1 MSGVPE
7 NRSLPKKYKDIF
19 STLHKCYEKKEYS
32 AGLKAA
38 DQILEKYPNH
48 GETLAM
54 KGLIVHSKGE
64 KEEGYRLVKLGVKN
78 DIQSSVC
85 WHVFGLLY
93 RADLNNKEAS
103 KCYLNALRIDPHNQL
118 ILRDLSWLQAQL
130 GDYAGF
136 CETRRKIIVG
146 RPAIRAHW
154 SAYIVANYFAGR
166 YDTAIDIINQY
177 RSNFGVDPKFPY
189 EESEIL
195 LFQIRCYEK
204 AGKYAEALAQ
214 LKTNEHMIVDKY
226 TSRVKTA
233 EFLVLTGQ
241 FLEAVDCWIDLLR
254 ENGEN
259 YRFHRGLQCAILGL
273 EKEASLKVFAMS
285 RLDLPSNTFN
295 LSEAQRSAVIA
306 VYREPKFSAKANE
319 KILLEMLVGSEFDSA
334 LDSFM
339 RRMLRE
345 GVPSLFQDIRAFC
358 TVIDPEDSSRRLHVT
373 DPADYRV
380 HPTFRLALR
389 LCDAYLNNLH
399 QNNTLTGAGDAE
411 PPTTVLWTMY
421 LKCSLLEL
429 EGNLKDALL
438 LVDECIQHT
447 PTAPDMI
454 AKKARLLKKS
464 GDYAAAAV
472 YMDGCRR
479 IDLQDRYL
487 NNKATKY
494 FLRADMM
501 NEAMETIALF
511 TKHDG
516 DPQQILFEL
525 QCNWYE
531 IRAGESYARM
541 NDNARALK
549 KFLATERHFKDYF
562 DDLFDFHQ
570 YATRKVLSYTLQFA
584 NVMVVLDDFTS
595 VRGCIDGDERCLH

>member
-1 MSGVPE
+1 MSSVPE
-7 NRSLPKKYKDIF
+7 NRSLPKKYKEIF

-64 KEEGYRLVKLGVKN
+64 RDEGYRLVKLGVKN

-130 GDYAGF
+130 GDYPGF

-146 RPAIRAHW
+146 RPSIRAHW
-154 SAYIVANYFAGR
+154 SAYIVANYLADR

-177 RSNFGVDPKFPY
+177 SKNFGVDPKFPY
-189 EESEIL
+189 EESEIV

-204 AGKYAEALAQ
+204 AGKYSEALAQ
-214 LKTNEHMIVDKY
+214 LKANEHIIVDKH

-241 FLEAVDCWIDLLR
+241 FSGAVETWLELLR

-259 YRFHRGLQCAILGL
+259 YRFHGGLQCAILEL
-273 EKEASLKVFAMS
+273 DQQASLKVLSMS
-285 RLDLPSNTFN
+285 RHDLPSNAFH
-295 LSEAQRSAVIA
+295 LSESQKSALIA
-306 VYREPKFSAKANE
+306 VYKEQKFSSKASE
-319 KILLEMLVGSEFDSA
+319 KILLGLLNGSEFDSA

-345 GVPSLFQDIRAFC
+345 GVPSLFQDIRSFC
-358 TVIDPEDSSRRLHVT
+358 RVTDQHDTSRQLHIT
-373 DPADYRV
+373 DPADFRV
-380 HPTFRLALR
+380 HPIFRKASKLCDDYLSNLR
-389 LCDAYLNNLH
+389 L
-399 QNNTLTGAGDAE
+399 NNTFAGDGDEE
-411 PPTTVLWTMY
+411 PPTTLLWTMY

-429 EGNLKDALL
+429 EGNLADALN
-438 LVDECIQHT
+438 LVEECIQHT

-501 NEAMETIALF
+501 SEAMETIALF

-531 IRAGESYARM
+531 IRAGESYARV
-541 NDNARALK
+541 NDYARALK

-570 YATRKVLSYTLQFA
+570 YATRKVLSF
-584 NVMVVLDDFTS
+584 V
-595 VRGCIDGDERCLH
+595 

>member
-1 MSGVPE
+1 MSSVPE
-7 NRSLPKKYKDIF
+7 NRNLPKKYKEIF
-19 STLHKCYEKKEYS
+19 STLHKCYEKKEYA
-32 AGLKAA
+32 AGLRAA

-54 KGLIVHSKGE
+54 KGLILHSKGE

-103 KCYLNALRIDPHNQL
+103 KCYLNALRIDPQNQL

-130 GDYAGF
+130 GDYTGF

-154 SAYIVANYFAGR
+154 SAYIVATYFAGY
-166 YDTAIDIINQY
+166 YDTAIEIINQY
-177 RSNFGVDPKFPY
+177 RSNFGFDTKFPY
-189 EESEIL
+189 EESEIV
-195 LFQIRCYEK
+195 LFQTRCLERS
-204 AGKYAEALAQ
+204 GKYSEALAQ
-214 LKTNEHMIVDKY
+214 LKANEHIIVDKY
-226 TSRVKTA
+226 FSRVKTA

-241 FLEAVDCWIDLLR
+241 FSAASECWLELVR
-254 ENGEN
+254 ESGEN
-259 YRFHRGLQCAILGL
+259 YLFHRGLQCAALGL
-273 EKEASLKVFAMS
+273 DQKDSLDVFAMS

-295 LSEAQRSAVIA
+295 LSESQKHSLVTL
-306 VYREPKFSAKANE
+306 YREQNLKSKACE
-319 KILLEMLVGSEFDSA
+319 KIVLELLEGSEFESA
-334 LDSFM
+334 LDTFM
-339 RRMLRE
+339 RRRLQE
-345 GVPSLFQDIRAFC
+345 GVPSLFQEIRSLC
-358 TVIDPEDSSRRLHVT
+358 RVVDPYDGSRRVNIN
-373 DPADYRV
+373 DPADYRI
-380 HPTFRLALR
+380 HPLFRLSCELCDKILTQLR
-389 LCDAYLNNLH
+389 LSNSLPGSCEE
-399 QNNTLTGAGDAE
+399 E
-411 PPTTVLWTMY
+411 PPTTLLWTMY
-421 LKCSLLEL
+421 LKSSLLEL
-429 EGNLKDALL
+429 EGRLKEALIL
-438 LVDECIQHT
+438 IEECIQHT

-454 AKKARLLKKS
+454 AKKARLLKRS
-464 GDYAAAAV
+464 GDYVGAAV
-472 YMDGCRR
+472 YMDACRR

-494 FLRADMM
+494 FLRANMM

-541 NDNARALK
+541 GDSSRALK
-549 KFLATERHFKDYF
+549 KFLATEKHFKDYF

-570 YATRKVLSYTLQFA
+570 YATRKVKIQEDLVNF
-584 NVMVVLDDFTS
+584 VPH
-595 VRGCIDGDERCLH
+595 GCR